1 MRAMLVETDWLG
13 SSCFDI
19 GEEGYRHE
27 VDINDVNECF

>member
-1 MRAMLVETDWLG
+1 MRAVLGETVWLG

-19 GEEGYRHE
+19 GEEGCQHE

>member
-1 MRAMLVETDWLG
+1 MLLEIDWLG

-19 GEEGYRHE
+19 GEGYWHE